1 MAFFAPPCPRGG
13 NALADNIIWLRHLVV
28 FAAAL
33 IVSAAITPV
42 IRKYALRWRL
52 GDKPNGRRITTHMI
66 PHLGGIALVLGS
78 ITGVALS
85 AEANQ
90 TLLVRTVLPAVML
103 IVVLGLIDDMRNLRA
118 SQKLTVQV
126 IAAVFLSVS
135 GFVLHTG
142 LPAVDATQLG
152 LLLISCAFFVGMSSA
167 VNLVD
172 GHDGLAAGV
181 SLISAGAFGVMAL
194 VMGSQVGLVIS
205 LALAGACLGFL
216 LFNFPPGKI
225 FMGDTGSMF
234 LGITLAVIA
243 CSLTTT
249 RPTVDV
255 FIGVCFVL
263 GVPIL
268 DVILAVVRRIV
279 LRSPVFS
286 ADSLH
291 MHHVLT
297 HVGFSPRQVLLVVYS
312 MQMLF
317 AVVGVTVMSGA
328 TVSLVL
334 GCALAAVAFV
344 SFLRLM
350 VASRQTGGRVAPA
363 MSPSSIPLK
372 SNLRGNLPPQRTSVG
387 R

>member
-1 MAFFAPPCPRGG
+1 
-13 NALADNIIWLRHLVV
+13 LADNIIWIRLLAVFVVALV
-28 FAAAL
+28 
-33 IVSAAITPV
+33 VSAAVTPL
-42 IRKYALRWRL
+42 IRKYALRWKL

-85 AEANQ
+85 SQADQA
-90 TLLVRTVLPAVML
+90 LLLRAVLPAVML
-103 IVVLGLIDDMRNLRA
+103 IVVLGLIDDMRSLGA
-118 SQKLTVQV
+118 GQKLAVQV
-126 IAAVFLSVS
+126 VAAAFLSVS

-142 LPAVDATQLG
+142 LPIVDATQLG
-152 LLLISCAFFVGMSSA
+152 LLLVSCFFFVGMSSA

-181 SLISAGAFGVMAL
+181 SLISAAAFAVMSL
-194 VMGSQVGLVIS
+194 VAGSPVGLVVS
-205 LALAGACLGFL
+205 LALAGSCLGFL

-234 LGITLAVIA
+234 LGISLAVIA
-243 CSLTTT
+243 CSLTSA
-249 RPTVDV
+249 RPSVNTFV
-255 FIGVCFVL
+255 GVCFVL

-268 DVILAVVRRIV
+268 DVILAIVRRV
-279 LRSPVFS
+279 ALRSPVFS

-317 AVVGVTVMSGA
+317 AVVGVTVLSGA

-334 GCALAAVAFV
+334 GCVLAAVAFV